1 MNPSEDYFNR
11 VMLGIT
17 FDYEGNQFEW
27 DDFGS
32 LKWELVG
39 CLALTWLLVIASLW
53 KGRYIIASNSRFLIC

>member
-1 MNPSEDYFNR
+1 
-11 VMLGIT
+11 MLGIT

-53 KGRYIIASNSRFLIC
+53 KGRYIIASNSQFLIC